1 MRGRKIAIVG
11 SGSIGLFYGCKLA
24 LAGCHVHFLM
34 RSGFET
40 ASKSGIRI
48 HSETGSVHI
57 ANPRIAKS
65 PAEIGPCD
73 GVIVAVKATSN
84 PALPDLLPPL
94 LGDRTWILTL
104 QNGLGNEE
112 FCASHF
118 GAGRILGG
126 LCFVCLTRRNPVE
139 VDYVGRGTLSVGEF
153 QGPPQDRT
161 RRLVE
166 AFLAGGVEARLVQH
180 LLEERWRKLVWN
192 IPFNGLCTIE
202 RAGVDRILGDPALL
216 RECECLMDEVRAI
229 AAADGHEIPPDYA
242 DRQIARTRPMGP
254 YRPSTL
260 VDADAGNPLEIEP
273 IWGEPLRR
281 ARSLG
286 VKTPHLASLYKKL
299 DSRTSSQRQRRS
311 PKDS

>member
-1 MRGRKIAIVG
+1 M
-11 SGSIGLFYGCKLA
+11 
-24 LAGCHVHFLM
+24 
-34 RSGFET
+34 
-40 ASKSGIRI
+40 
-48 HSETGSVHI
+48 
-57 ANPRIAKS
+57 
-65 PAEIGPCD
+65 
-73 GVIVAVKATSN
+73 
-84 PALPDLLPPL
+84 
-94 LGDRTWILTL
+94 
-104 QNGLGNEE
+104 
-112 FCASHF
+112 
-118 GAGRILGG
+118 
-126 LCFVCLTRRNPVE
+126 E